1 MRVKMRITKRQLRRI
16 IKEEKA
22 KLMREALDPVLDSD
36 KVAMIEKELMGY
48 ALNMAL
54 QGNND
59 VVANLMMA
67 TGLSGDDMIQALVSI
82 AREDRADPGLI
93 ARFEED
99 NMGLY

>member
-1 MRVKMRITKRQLRRI
+1 MKITKRQLKRI
-16 IKEEKA
+16 IKEERA

-36 KVAMIEKELMGY
+36 KVALIEKELMGY

-67 TGLSGDDMIQALVSI
+67 TGLSGDDLIQALADI
-82 AREDRADPGLI
+82 ARDDNADPRLI